1 MTIKNLI
8 SFKVAQMDANNE
20 SYSFLHSEKDWQNL
34 NGDQAILP
42 AVYMD
47 MPIKYRTKTSVTG
60 YKEKTYILMLLFIFK
75 SELDDSPDQQETTF
89 LKAENAQQ
97 QFEII
102 LDNDSDNISTWTS
115 GECIQVL
122 NLFDCNMSGIMMPL
136 EITLRNNDSV
146 CL

>member
-1 MTIKNLI
+1 MTIKQLI
-8 SFKVAQMDANNE
+8 SDKVALMDANNE

-34 NGDQAILP
+34 NGDEAILP
-42 AVYMD
+42 AVYLD

-60 YKEKTYILMLLFIFK
+60 YKEKTYVLMLLFLFK
-75 SELDDSPDQQETTF
+75 SELDDEPSQQEQTF

-102 LDNDSDNISTWTS
+102 LDNDADNISSWTS
-115 GECIQVL
+115 GECMQVL
-122 NLFDCNMSGIMMPL
+122 NLFDCNMSGVLMPL

>member
-1 MTIKNLI
+1 
-8 SFKVAQMDANNE
+8 
-20 SYSFLHSEKDWQNL
+20 
-34 NGDQAILP
+34 
-42 AVYMD
+42 
-47 MPIKYRTKTSVTG
+47 
-60 YKEKTYILMLLFIFK
+60 
-75 SELDDSPDQQETTF
+75 LDDSPDQQETTF

-102 LDNDSDNISTWTS
+102 LDNDSDNISSWTS